1 MILRINEKRGATM
14 KRRIISA
21 LLLIVML
28 ISLVPAQAFAQETTA
43 ADMSGTTMTVGGDSS
58 FGSLLGNTV
67 SEEQKKQSGSGEFEC
82 RITELT
88 VEGTTAVVEY
98 SVNTPAT
105 VVVAIYSDDG
115 FTMLGSGTAEAQP
128 DGTWVAVDIEISK
141 MPKFFTAGAF
151 MLDPETNNPVSEE
164 YKTTRYTKAYMD
176 IKAATVDD
184 FDPELVLNLDNDRTT
199 NFAVFNE
206 NTILADAASG
216 VTVTELGSGRWQID
230 NANDSIL
237 AMQPGD
243 WFAYT
248 YADGTV
254 LIVCAAYVEVNGTSV
269 SVTEQADA
277 DLSDVFDFVKIE
289 VDSFDKK
296 VTYDDSALP
305 EGVEM
310 IDTAEAD
317 RIYEA
322 SLMGLGDR
330 PLKETKESKSIS
342 KATSINYKFD
352 SGVKLTGSVNFAC
365 TVTLEV
371 FISLNYRNIS
381 LSLDKEASISF
392 EISGKAGIGRDGKG
406 IPLMEMGVELLPGVS
421 VGIQPYFVFEVS
433 GSIKWTGKV
442 KSTTKFVYDSDIG
455 FTDQSSGPS
464 IKSEVSVS
472 GKLFVGI
479 EATVGL
485 SVKIKSVISKRK
497 FLKIVEGGV
506 KFKVG
511 CELSMENIIDDL
523 STPDTGRIHEC
534 VQCYEGDLNKVAS
547 LSVYL
552 DILDGKIKSE
562 YVLREKKSKISDCYC
577 SIDFQEFGFTRC
589 PHISYKVSVQLLKG
603 ENPVQACVPI
613 ELYEG
618 TWKIDSVYVLDENS
632 KPKLSSVPASDVAF
646 YLPNGK
652 YKVIVEL
659 DGERQ
664 EKEFTVKN
672 GEKQLKLVFPDDA
685 SDYQFTI
692 SESSLQLSKGDTKT
706 LTASF
711 NGKKV
716 ASSTIWSS
724 SNAKVAEV
732 KNGIVTA
739 KNNGDA
745 VIRASYSVG
754 GLTYSASCKVKVS
767 KIEVIASGE
776 CGENLTWTLDDTGT
790 LTITGTGRMN
800 NYSSGYRPW
809 DAYKNKI
816 TKLIIGDD
824 VTNIGSGAFS
834 SCHNMTSVT
843 IGGSVASI
851 DNFAFNY
858 CTALTSVTIPDS
870 VTVIE
875 YSAFA
880 YCRNLANI
888 TMGNGVTS
896 IGAGAFGGC
905 GFTSITIP
913 SSVTNIDGNVFSYC
927 SSLTSIDVASAN
939 KNYSSIDSV
948 LYSKDGTTLIAYPA
962 GRTGGY
968 EIPNGVTTIGARAF
982 GNCTVL
988 TSVTIGSGVTTI
1000 GEAAFDGCSSL
1011 TDVYYTGTEAQ
1022 WNAISIGIDNTA
1034 LTGATIHF
1042 GTPTPTPTVIA
1053 SGVCGANLTWTL
1065 DDTGTLTISGTGR
1078 MNNYSSGYRPW
1089 DAYKDKKTKVVINTD
1104 VTTIGNYAFYD
1115 CTNITS
1121 LTIPDSVTT
1130 IGEWAFSGCTSLASV
1145 TIGSGVTTIGIYA
1158 FSGCT
1163 ALTSVT
1169 IPDSV
1174 TTIGIEAFSRCTGL
1188 TNVEIG
1194 NGVTSIDFH
1203 AFSDCTALTSITIPS
1218 GVTSIDSGIFS
1229 YCSSLVDI
1237 DVDSANEN
1245 YTSIDGV
1252 VFSKD
1257 GTTLIAYPAGR
1268 NGAYEIPNIV
1278 TTIDAFAFEGC
1289 TGLTS
1294 VTIPDSVTTIG
1305 NYAFSSCAGL
1315 TSVTIPD
1322 SVTTIGYCVFNIC
1335 TALRSVTIPSSV
1347 TTIEDSVF
1355 YNCTSLT
1362 DVYYTGTE
1370 EQWNDITIESNNDP
1384 LTDATIHFESSAVT
1398 ALAKSEDEE
1407 EDEIPTE
1414 EEDPL
1419 PEIEVEA
1426 EEELIIEE
1434 LPNEESPADEAP
1446 EEAPVESAPAAIE
1459 PVAAHKG
1466 TSGTKG
1472 KFRTA
1477 KFTNLEPGEEYVL
1490 IVSVDPSALLKPA
1503 NLLYIAQDNAAEDG
1517 TLTLSYIPRTETPS
1531 AAVTLYGVPHERYI
1545 TLDREYAAMQVGE
1558 SAVLSAEVTPAEW
1571 AEYLTWSAEN
1581 PTGREI
1587 ISVSG
1592 SGSVTALDIG
1602 TAYAVATVSYKD
1614 YTFTARCRVDV
1625 TEKSVEEEIEISGIE
1640 LGTTAVT
1647 SELYSRNYAEAEIL
1661 LLLPQN
1667 MSVMSA
1673 DAAEKPED
1681 NGIAIKSARFTDPA
1695 AAEMFDLAVVDDRRV
1710 AVVPKNSSIENAKA
1724 VKSSY
1729 TSAVAVTVGNTEFV
1743 TDAKLRLTVKKTM
1756 PKLKA
1761 DAVQFN
1767 SFYSGQSASIVINGA
1782 SVTAVRPDTGKKLAV
1797 PAWLTLSDDG
1807 KLSLTPDAPKKSAS
1821 GSAYILVDTEEW
1833 AVPAAVTVSVKNTYK
1848 APKLK
1853 LSAASVTMS
1862 SVSSRGVEMKLMPT
1876 AKNETLEQYNVTGLT
1891 AYDGYTVESFDAE
1904 TGAFTLKAPEGY
1916 KSGKTTLAVSF
1927 GDTDTT
1933 VSLPLTV
1940 KTAAPAIRLK
1950 KTSVTLNPAHSDIA
1964 EIDMT
1969 LTPADYI
1976 GVPNVSVTNAS
1987 GTAVTE
1993 LDTWLADGKLYV
2005 HTVDA
2010 TKYNTTYKVS
2020 VSVPG
2025 TTGRPAVLTVRT
2037 SKENMKPS
2045 VTVRAAGAI
2054 DLTYPDSAVTLTPTF
2069 KNFNGGF
2076 TVTGGR
2082 VTETKGR
2089 TAISEG
2095 DLDTYF
2101 TVTQTGNTI
2110 RLEKAENAYLT
2121 AGNTYTAQLT
2131 LSIAGMELTA
2141 SAKITVKA
2149 TAVNL
2154 RLSKNAL
2161 TLNKL
2166 VNDASSVAVTCT
2178 TKNYVLGEPVI
2189 SVMDKTGRQSAD
2201 GKLDVSYSGGKL
2213 YVAVNGATEYGA
2225 SYKVL
2230 ISAGEGY
2237 KAAALTVTIPAQ
2249 AKSAITGTLRVK
2261 GSIDIIRSGSGITLT
2276 PTYKNV
2282 SSAGYTERVE
2292 VYSSADKFANPVE
2305 GMFAVDGMK
2314 LTNICADSRVKYKV
2328 RVIASFAS
2336 GAEAATPLTAITVK
2350 TGAARLTV
2358 SGKPALYLKDVN
2370 SRGEFRIT
2378 SADLTLNGIAKAE
2391 IKDAKNA
2398 AMFELYEYGGGR
2410 FAIGFK
2416 DGVIAPSAAKLR
2428 SVSIPINI
2436 WLDGNET
2443 AKPNTTVTV
2452 RINIAK

>member
-1 MILRINEKRGATM
+1 M

-43 ADMSGTTMTVGGDSS
+43 DEPETLPEAQQIPAEETIPDEEVEIIPMPDAEYEEIIEEPAEEPAEEPEPTDEPEEDEEPAEKVSVRFDLTPAELTLRVYPAAAVESPEMQINIHDENGIAAPQDELAEEYTAAEPQPIAPEADGTYLLLPGEYCYDAECEGYIPLKNVAFTVSESTEIAVALEADSESTVSGTT
-58 FGSLLGNTV
+58 
-67 SEEQKKQSGSGEFEC
+67 
-82 RITELT
+82 
-88 VEGTTAVVEY
+88 TA
-98 SVNTPAT
+98 
-105 VVVAIYSDDG
+105 
-115 FTMLGSGTAEAQP
+115 
-128 DGTWVAVDIEISK
+128 
-141 MPKFFTAGAF
+141 
-151 MLDPETNNPVSEE
+151 
-164 YKTTRYTKAYMD
+164 
-176 IKAATVDD
+176 
-184 FDPELVLNLDNDRTT
+184 
-199 NFAVFNE
+199 
-206 NTILADAASG
+206 
-216 VTVTELGSGRWQID
+216 
-230 NANDSIL
+230 
-237 AMQPGD
+237 
-243 WFAYT
+243 
-248 YADGTV
+248 
-254 LIVCAAYVEVNGTSV
+254 
-269 SVTEQADA
+269 
-277 DLSDVFDFVKIE
+277 
-289 VDSFDKK
+289 
-296 VTYDDSALP
+296 
-305 EGVEM
+305 
-310 IDTAEAD
+310 
-317 RIYEA
+317 
-322 SLMGLGDR
+322 
-330 PLKETKESKSIS
+330 
-342 KATSINYKFD
+342 
-352 SGVKLTGSVNFAC
+352 
-365 TVTLEV
+365 
-371 FISLNYRNIS
+371 
-381 LSLDKEASISF
+381 
-392 EISGKAGIGRDGKG
+392 
-406 IPLMEMGVELLPGVS
+406 
-421 VGIQPYFVFEVS
+421 
-433 GSIKWTGKV
+433 
-442 KSTTKFVYDSDIG
+442 
-455 FTDQSSGPS
+455 
-464 IKSEVSVS
+464 
-472 GKLFVGI
+472 
-479 EATVGL
+479 
-485 SVKIKSVISKRK
+485 
-497 FLKIVEGGV
+497 
-506 KFKVG
+506 
-511 CELSMENIIDDL
+511 
-523 STPDTGRIHEC
+523 
-534 VQCYEGDLNKVAS
+534 
-547 LSVYL
+547 
-552 DILDGKIKSE
+552 
-562 YVLREKKSKISDCYC
+562 
-577 SIDFQEFGFTRC
+577 
-589 PHISYKVSVQLLKG
+589 
-603 ENPVQACVPI
+603 
-613 ELYEG
+613 
-618 TWKIDSVYVLDENS
+618 
-632 KPKLSSVPASDVAF
+632 
-646 YLPNGK
+646 
-652 YKVIVEL
+652 
-659 DGERQ
+659 
-664 EKEFTVKN
+664 
-672 GEKQLKLVFPDDA
+672 
-685 SDYQFTI
+685 
-692 SESSLQLSKGDTKT
+692 
-706 LTASF
+706 
-711 NGKKV
+711 
-716 ASSTIWSS
+716 
-724 SNAKVAEV
+724 
-732 KNGIVTA
+732 
-739 KNNGDA
+739 
-745 VIRASYSVG
+745 
-754 GLTYSASCKVKVS
+754 
-767 KIEVIASGE
+767 IASGS
-776 CGENLTWTLDDTGT
+776 CGENLTWTLNENGV
-790 LTITGTGRMN
+790 LTISGTGDME
-800 NYSSGYRPW
+800 YIGEWSAYRE
-809 DAYKNKI
+809 NI
-816 TKLIIGDD
+816 TDVIISDGVTSIYASAFECFTVLESVTIADSVTVIGDGAFFECSALESIVLPD
-824 VTNIGSGAFS
+824 GLSRIGVQMFTNCYNLRSVTVPTGVASIGEGAFYQCRSLESLTIPASATSIEGRAFTGCVSLTSVVIPDSVANIGDYAFNYCTS
-834 SCHNMTSVT
+834 LTSVT
-843 IGGSVASI
+843 IGNGVTSIGYVAFSDCYDLTSINVASGNGHYASVNGVLFNKSLTELLCFPGRRTGGYTI
-851 DNFAFNY
+851 PNSVTRIGDSAFY
-858 CTALTSVTIPDS
+858 CCQALTSVTIPDS
-870 VTVIE
+870 VT
-875 YSAFA
+875 
-880 YCRNLANI
+880 
-888 TMGNGVTS
+888 S
-896 IGAGAFGGC
+896 IG
-905 GFTSITIP
+905 
-913 SSVTNIDGNVFSYC
+913 
-927 SSLTSIDVASAN
+927 
-939 KNYSSIDSV
+939 
-948 LYSKDGTTLIAYPA
+948 
-962 GRTGGY
+962 R
-968 EIPNGVTTIGARAF
+968 RAF
-982 GNCTVL
+982 CYCTSL
-988 TSVTIGSGVTTI
+988 TSVTISDSVTSI
-1000 GEAAFDGCSSL
+1000 DDYAFCACEDL
-1011 TDVYYTGTEAQ
+1011 TDVYYSGTETQ
-1022 WNAISIGIDNTA
+1022 WDAINIGKKNDELLN
-1034 LTGATIHF
+1034 ATIHYARAYRDRYEGKF
-1042 GTPTPTPTVIA
+1042 NYHFEWDLQGSKINKDMSGTIEYYDSFFNASSTAYNHDLAKASIKLAMSAFPSAYKEDKAQNVIDLMENIGCTDIETSGGLLGGIDYSAEPQANSIAFVIGSKLIRCGEKEYPLVIVAIRGEGYKAEWGGNFNVAGERGYHCGFKMAAEQVAAGLKNYLCQKEIAGEIKLWITGYSRAAATANLLAGMLDNGECILPDVKLDRNNIFAYTFETPAGVTVIRSPKSLIYSNIFNIVNPNDFVPKVA
-1053 SGVCGANLTWTL
+1053 PLIWGYQRYGVDCFLPKVNGTVRDTHVNLTGRNYVDPFKGSFFRGRQEVYL
-1065 DDTGTLTISGTGR
+1065 DHFISKLSVYLGGELG
-1078 MNNYSSGYRPW
+1078 YLVSGAQGALVGDCVYRKGLPNFEVLANSMIAISAVRLLGDIAANIYPNSEELKFSHYPSNCLAFMESMSGSDGYW
-1089 DAYKDKKTKVVINTD
+1089 KGKYKYYIVKCPVDI
-1104 VTTIGNYAFYD
+1104 
-1115 CTNITS
+1115 
-1121 LTIPDSVTT
+1121 SVTD
-1130 IGEWAFSGCTSLASV
+1130 SGGNLVAATCNDAV
-1145 TIGSGVTTIGIYA
+1145 TLLGNDDLEIFIDENGDKYIYA
-1158 FSGCT
+1158 FGEDT
-1163 ALTSVT
+1163 YNIKINAY
-1169 IPDSV
+1169 D
-1174 TTIGIEAFSRCTGL
+1174 
-1188 TNVEIG
+1188 
-1194 NGVTSIDFH
+1194 NGEM
-1203 AFSDCTALTSITIPS
+1203 DCTVVDFNESEGKTLQTAFFDIPLEKGDEFTTNLSLDNSNYAISDGEDVITPDVQVNAGEMNNITVAIEVRGLGSVS
-1218 GVTSIDSGIFS
+1218 GASTCYTVGDTAMLSAEPANGNIFFGWYQNDELLS
-1229 YCSSLVDI
+1229 VE
-1237 DVDSANEN
+1237 EN
-1245 YTSIDGV
+1245 YKLGV
-1252 VFSKD
+1252 KGNTAITAVFVSKD
-1257 GTTLIAYPAGR
+1257 V
-1268 NGAYEIPNIV
+1268 NI
-1278 TTIDAFAFEGC
+1278 
-1289 TGLTS
+1289 S
-1294 VTIPDSVTTIG
+1294 
-1305 NYAFSSCAGL
+1305 
-1315 TSVTIPD
+1315 
-1322 SVTTIGYCVFNIC
+1322 
-1335 TALRSVTIPSSV
+1335 
-1347 TTIEDSVF
+1347 
-1355 YNCTSLT
+1355 
-1362 DVYYTGTE
+1362 
-1370 EQWNDITIESNNDP
+1370 
-1384 LTDATIHFESSAVT
+1384 
-1398 ALAKSEDEE
+1398 
-1407 EDEIPTE
+1407 
-1414 EEDPL
+1414 
-1419 PEIEVEA
+1419 
-1426 EEELIIEE
+1426 
-1434 LPNEESPADEAP
+1434 
-1446 EEAPVESAPAAIE
+1446 
-1459 PVAAHKG
+1459 
-1466 TSGTKG
+1466 
-1472 KFRTA
+1472 
-1477 KFTNLEPGEEYVL
+1477 
-1490 IVSVDPSALLKPA
+1490 
-1503 NLLYIAQDNAAEDG
+1503 
-1517 TLTLSYIPRTETPS
+1517 
-1531 AAVTLYGVPHERYI
+1531 
-1545 TLDREYAAMQVGE
+1545 LDREYAAMQVGE

-1761 DAVQFN
+1761 DTVQFN
-1767 SFYSGQSASIVINGA
+1767 SFYSGQSAPIVINGA

-1891 AYDGYTVESFDAE
+1891 AYDGYTVENFDAE

-1976 GVPNVSVTNAS
+1976 GVLNVSVTNAS

-2154 RLSKNAL
+2154 RLSKSAL

-2189 SVMDKTGRQSAD
+2189 SVMDKTGKNSAE
-2201 GKLDVSYSGGKL
+2201 GKLDTSYSGGTL
-2213 YVAVNGATEYGA
+2213 YVSVNEATEYGA

-2230 ISAGEGY
+2230 ISASEGHR
-2237 KAAALTVTIPAQ
+2237 AATLTVTIPAQ
-2249 AKSAITGTLRVK
+2249 AKSAITGTLKVK

-2292 VYSSADKFANPVE
+2292 VYSSADKFAKPVE
-2305 GMFAVDGMK
+2305 GVFAVDGMK

-2370 SRGEFRIT
+2370 SRGDFRIT

-2452 RINIAK
+2452 KINIAK